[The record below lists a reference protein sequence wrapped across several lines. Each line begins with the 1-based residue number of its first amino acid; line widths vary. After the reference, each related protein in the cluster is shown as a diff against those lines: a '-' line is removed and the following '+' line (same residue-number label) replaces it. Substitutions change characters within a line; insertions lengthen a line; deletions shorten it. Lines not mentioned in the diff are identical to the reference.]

1 LFLSQG
7 KCDALPAA
15 SGEESIVSSRRV
27 VITGLGLISPVGN
40 TVDSAW
46 DAICNGRSGIGPITA
61 FDVSELGTRI
71 AGEIRDFEVTDYI
84 SGKEARRYDR
94 FLHYG
99 LAAAKDAMTEAGLD
113 GDAHGVNPER
123 VGFAIGS
130 GIGGI
135 SSIEENMLIYRD
147 KGPRRV
153 SPFYIPG
160 SISNM
165 VGGVL
170 SINYGFKG
178 PNISVV
184 SACTTSTHNIG
195 IAARLIKYG
204 DAEVMIAGG
213 AEFATTPTAM
223 AGFISAKAM
232 SVRNDDPGAASRP
245 WDRDRDGFVLS
256 NGAGMV
262 VVEELEHARRRGATI
277 YGEIAG
283 FGMSG
288 DAHHMTAPPE
298 DGEGAARCMEIAMRD
313 AGIDLEAVHYINAH
327 GTSTPLGDRAESDAI
342 KTVFGEHA
350 RQLAI
355 SSTKSMTGHLLGAA
369 GSTETIFTL
378 LAMRDGIAPPTINL
392 EHPGE
397 GCDLDYVPNVAREMQ
412 IDVALSNSFGFG
424 GTNGTLV
431 FSKLRS

>member
-1 LFLSQG
+1 M
-7 KCDALPAA
+7 
-15 SGEESIVSSRRV
+15 
-27 VITGLGLISPVGN
+27 GLISPVGN
-40 TVDSAW
+40 TVESAW
-46 DAICNGRSGIGPITA
+46 QAICSGRSGIGPITA

-99 LAAAKDAMTEAGLD
+99 LAAAQDAMSSAGLVSE
-113 GDAHGVNPER
+113 GHGVDPDR

-170 SINYGFKG
+170 SIKYGFKG

-204 DAEVMIAGG
+204 DAEVMVAGG
-213 AEFATTPTAM
+213 AEFATTPTAL

-232 SVRNDDPGAASRP
+232 SERNDDPEAASRP

-256 NGAGMV
+256 NGSGMV

-277 YGEIAG
+277 HAEIIG

-298 DGEGAARCMEIAMRD
+298 DGEGAARCMAIALKD
-313 AGIDLEAVHYINAH
+313 AGISPDSVQYINAH
-327 GTSTPLGDRAESDAI
+327 GTSTPLGDRAESDAV
-342 KTVFGEHA
+342 KTVFGQHA
-350 RQLAI
+350 YRLAV

-369 GSTETIFTL
+369 GSTEAIFTM

-392 EHPGE
+392 DHPGE
-397 GCDLDYVPNVAREMQ
+397 GCDLDYVPNVARQMPIE
-412 IDVALSNSFGFG
+412 VALSNSFGFG

-431 FSKLRS
+431 FRTFRD

>member
-1 LFLSQG
+1 VDVVQ
-7 KCDALPAA
+7 AL
-15 SGEESIVSSRRV
+15 
-27 VITGLGLISPVGN
+27 T
-40 TVDSAW
+40 T
-46 DAICNGRSGIGPITA
+46 
-61 FDVSELGTRI
+61 
-71 AGEIRDFEVTDYI
+71 EI
-84 SGKEARRYDR
+84 
-94 FLHYG
+94 L
-99 LAAAKDAMTEAGLD
+99 
-113 GDAHGVNPER
+113 
-123 VGFAIGS
+123 
-130 GIGGI
+130 
-135 SSIEENMLIYRD
+135 
-147 KGPRRV
+147 GPRRV

-170 SINYGFKG
+170 SIKYGFKG

-204 DAEVMIAGG
+204 DAEVMVAGG

-232 SVRNDDPGAASRP
+232 SERNDDPEAASRP

-256 NGAGMV
+256 NGSGMV
-262 VVEELEHARRRGATI
+262 VVEELEHARRRGAKI
-277 YGEIAG
+277 LAEIIG

-298 DGEGAARCMEIAMRD
+298 DGEGATRCMAIALKD
-313 AGIDLEAVHYINAH
+313 AGIPPESVQYINAH
-327 GTSTPLGDRAESDAI
+327 GTSTPLGDRAESDAV
-342 KTVFGEHA
+342 KAVFGQHA
-350 RQLAI
+350 YRLAV

-369 GSTETIFTL
+369 GSTEAIFTV

-392 EHPGE
+392 DNPGD
-397 GCDLDYVPNVAREMQ
+397 GCDLDYVSNVAREMA

-431 FSKLRS
+431 FRTFRD